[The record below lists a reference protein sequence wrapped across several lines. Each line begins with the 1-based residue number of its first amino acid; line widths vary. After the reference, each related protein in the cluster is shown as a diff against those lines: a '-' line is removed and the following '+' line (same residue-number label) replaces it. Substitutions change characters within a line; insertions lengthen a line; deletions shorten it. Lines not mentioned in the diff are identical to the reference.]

1 MVEIFNWRPH
11 SWTVGIGPQEQYL
24 WVWWQVVQTRDWDGP
39 GLHLIVD
46 YANIFMAKI
55 DDKILKTT
63 ELLFQD
69 SDKIKMF
76 KRFLDNR

>member
-1 MVEIFNWRPH
+1 MTSCTDKRLGWP
-11 SWTVGIGPQEQYL
+11 
-24 WVWWQVVQTRDWDGP
+24 WVANQ
-39 GLHLIVD
+39 HLIVD